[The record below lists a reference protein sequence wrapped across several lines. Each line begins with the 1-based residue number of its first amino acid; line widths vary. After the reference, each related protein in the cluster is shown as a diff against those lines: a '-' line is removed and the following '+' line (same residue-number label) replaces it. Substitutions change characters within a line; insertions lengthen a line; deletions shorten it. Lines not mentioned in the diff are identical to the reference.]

1 MASYA
6 LQWVPACLSY
16 VRLTGDRTLLG
27 ELYEA
32 AERNVAAFD
41 RYMTDEGISGE
52 CPYWNFIDWGYVPN
66 DGPCDM
72 ALNLHYMIAVQSMT
86 RWSSELRLDD
96 REAYYREKADRFRRI
111 LDRYYAA
118 CGFDW
123 DKVGYHRT
131 VLGLRAGLVPDDRR
145 EEAVAFIKRHIL
157 RCFPNDPTAPR
168 LSDPAAN
175 NPRLITPYFAH
186 YAFPVLFES
195 GEADFVLDQY
205 RACWGWALG
214 EGRTTWV
221 EVFDTRWTHC
231 HQWAGAPTWQLTRYV
246 LGLHPRFDR
255 QTNSFDLKLLP
266 GSLGQ
271 AEGDVPL
278 PSGERIAVRWQ
289 AEGDR
294 IRYTVSAPSEAIEIV
309 TDRGER
315 IRVKPFATRTVYLKD
330 KM

>member
-1 MASYA
+1 M
-6 LQWVPACLSY
+6 
-16 VRLTGDRTLLG
+16 RLTGDRTLLG

-131 VLGLRAGLVPDDRR
+131 VLGLRAGLVPRR
-145 EEAVAFIKRHIL
+145 PPGGSPSRSLSGIFCAAF
-157 RCFPNDPTAPR
+157 
-168 LSDPAAN
+168 
-175 NPRLITPYFAH
+175 
-186 YAFPVLFES
+186 
-195 GEADFVLDQY
+195 
-205 RACWGWALG
+205 
-214 EGRTTWV
+214 RTI
-221 EVFDTRWTHC
+221 R
-231 HQWAGAPTWQLTRYV
+231 P
-246 LGLHPRFDR
+246 
-255 QTNSFDLKLLP
+255 LP
-266 GSLGQ
+266 G
-271 AEGDVPL
+271 
-278 PSGERIAVRWQ
+278 
-289 AEGDR
+289 
-294 IRYTVSAPSEAIEIV
+294 
-309 TDRGER
+309 
-315 IRVKPFATRTVYLKD
+315 
-330 KM
+330 